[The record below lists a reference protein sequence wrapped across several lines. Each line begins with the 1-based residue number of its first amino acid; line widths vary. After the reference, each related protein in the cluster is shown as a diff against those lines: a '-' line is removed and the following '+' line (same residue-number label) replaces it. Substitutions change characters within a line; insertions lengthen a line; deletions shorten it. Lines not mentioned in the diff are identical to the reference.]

1 MGYDNLIKQSGLNK
15 TTEKAAR
22 RISKIN
28 RPRRRAEPERSA
40 AETPYPAKEKRDPD
54 TGAAPSAATPQ
65 VDADQTRQNAV
76 AEGIPGPTDH
86 DVPQP
91 PLAGRISGSPSGGD
105 PDVLSYRDY
114 PAEPVEMDGISLE
127 FMKKSCFV
135 PLSVSGDRFEVAMAD
150 PGDADTVDALK
161 FAYGLKVSVR
171 KGKAG
176 DILDAVERLYG
187 QGRQSLENIIEEAG
201 KDISNGSG
209 ESEEDES
216 HLRDLASEAP
226 IIRLVNRLIAD
237 AVEMEASDIHFEPY
251 ENEFKVRYRID
262 GVLSDVESPP
272 KQFQA
277 AIISRVKLMGKLNI
291 SERRLPQDGR
301 IKLRIRDKEVDFRV
315 STVPTLFGESLVMRI
330 LNRQT
335 LLLELQQLGF
345 PHDILKQYI
354 QLASQPYGMVL
365 VTGPTGSGKTSTL
378 YATLS
383 LLNSQENKIITLEDP
398 VEYQLR
404 GINQIQ
410 VNPKIELSFAGGLRS
425 IVRQDPDIILV
436 GEIRDRETADTAI
449 QSALTGHLLFSTL
462 HTNDAAGAVSRLL
475 DMGVENFLL
484 SSTLLGILA
493 QRLVRIICRHCK
505 TEIEPDARL
514 IDSLRLEP
522 HETRGVRF
530 YEGRG
535 CDACRHTGFRGRTG
549 IFELIAVDDEFRTM
563 INSRASTDQIRAL
576 ALKKGCSTLSRDGWH
591 KVRQGSTTVSEIIR
605 VTLAE

>member
-15 TTEKAAR
+15 TTQEATR
-22 RISKIN
+22 RIRKIN
-28 RPRRRAEPERSA
+28 KPRREGEQDSNTQGAPFLVK
-40 AETPYPAKEKRDPD
+40 KEQDAD
-54 TGAAPSAATPQ
+54 TTGAAKEPDQGVTATPFWGHIFR
-65 VDADQTRQNAV
+65 THSRQ
-76 AEGIPGPTDH
+76 H
-86 DVPQP
+86 
-91 PLAGRISGSPSGGD
+91 
-105 PDVLSYRDY
+105 PDVLAFRDY
-114 PAEPVEMDGISLE
+114 PKEPVEIEDISME

-135 PLSVSGDRFEVAMAD
+135 PLAVTDRTFEIAMAD
-150 PGDADTVDALK
+150 PKDPDAIDALK
-161 FAYGLKVSVR
+161 FAYGLDVAVKM
-171 KGKAG
+171 GKPD
-176 DILDAVERLYG
+176 DILDAIERLYG
-187 QGRQSLENIIEEAG
+187 KGRQSLETIIEEAE
-201 KDISNGSG
+201 KDIANGTNG
-209 ESEEDES
+209 AEEDES

-226 IIRLVNRLIAD
+226 IIRLVNRLIVD

-251 ENEFKVRYRID
+251 EDEFKVRYRID

-277 AIISRVKLMGKLNI
+277 AIISRVKLMAKLNI

-330 LNRQT
+330 LNRET
-335 LLLELQQLGF
+335 LLLELQKLGF
-345 PHDILKQYI
+345 PQDILEQYI
-354 QLASQPYGMVL
+354 RLASQPYGMIL

-383 LLNSQENKIITLEDP
+383 LLNSPENKIITLEDP

-404 GINQIQ
+404 GVNQIQ
-410 VNPKIELSFAGGLRS
+410 VNPKIELTFAGGLRS

-462 HTNDAAGAVSRLL
+462 HTNDAAGAISRLL

-493 QRLVRIICRHCK
+493 QRLVRIICPNCK
-505 TEIEPDARL
+505 AEVRPDARL
-514 IDSLRLEP
+514 IDSLQLEP
-522 HETRGVRF
+522 HATRDVRF

-549 IFELIAVDDEFRTM
+549 IFEYIALDDDFRTV
-563 INSRASTDQIRAL
+563 INRRASADQIRAL
-576 ALKKGCSTLSRDGWH
+576 ALKKGYSTLRRDGWQ
-591 KVRQGSTTVSEIIR
+591 KVRQGITTVSEIIR